1 VVLADKVFEI
11 LDSSGTLKSFSSSD
25 KSSLSTSSRLRSSSE
40 SELTLSSPLGE
51 IFFYSFLSGWIF

>member
-1 VVLADKVFEI
+1 VVLADNVFEI

-40 SELTLSSPLGE
+40 SELTLSSPFAE
-51 IFFYSFLSGWIF
+51 IFFYSFLPG